1 MKGNPHLL
9 IPLLLLA
16 LLLALLPTSAAK
28 VITVGPPDSGADYS
42 SIQEAVDN
50 AKPGYTILVYPGNYT
65 EDVTIDID
73 SLYINAAVTPEGV
86 VWLKGCFQVNA
97 YNVTI
102 ANFYVDATLKGYSVC
117 FTRTAEKCT
126 LLNTVLLPMG
136 VQVDSGAKGV
146 VIENCLVLVIIGDG
160 VAIRGSD
167 CRVERTVVLVS
178 PLPTPITARG
188 ISLIEADNITVDTC
202 GVIVLQLQPSVFKT
216 FSIQSYPT
224 GIFIKDS
231 HKCLLKTCCVAINHS
246 DTKTRSI
253 VLQDSDNSVFKA
265 VLLVTYNVSPSN
277 LPNITLPSRG
287 FNFSEFNF
295 SWLDLLAD
303 FIVTASDVS
312 FLPGGDLEMRSSLE
326 RAAPPEGYVS
336 TLSYLDIAGSSWL
349 YINFTYFPTP
359 EVNES
364 TYEVWMYDGSWHESR
379 WNCSRVLDT
388 ARNVVGVNIT
398 SLTSNFKT
406 YAVLAKKKIESI
418 TLTLHRGWNLVSIP
432 VDKEFT
438 PEQLFQGSSA
448 SYAIYAWNPE
458 VKEYYEPKTL
468 KPGEGYWVY
477 VTSDVSITVKG
488 GALYQYPLNLRK
500 GWNLIGSASHLAV
513 VVESTA
519 RCHPILWTWVPER
532 YRYSQAQ
539 GIMPASGYWIYAASP
554 GSVMIVS
561 S

>member
-9 IPLLLLA
+9 IPLLFSA
-16 LLLALLPTSAAK
+16 LLLALLPTSTAK

-86 VWLKGCFQVNA
+86 VWLKGYFQVNA

-102 ANFYVDATLKGYSVC
+102 ANFYVDATLKSYSVC

-231 HKCLLKTCCVAINHS
+231 HKCL
-246 DTKTRSI
+246 
-253 VLQDSDNSVFKA
+253 
-265 VLLVTYNVSPSN
+265 
-277 LPNITLPSRG
+277 
-287 FNFSEFNF
+287 
-295 SWLDLLAD
+295 
-303 FIVTASDVS
+303 
-312 FLPGGDLEMRSSLE
+312 
-326 RAAPPEGYVS
+326 
-336 TLSYLDIAGSSWL
+336 
-349 YINFTYFPTP
+349 
-359 EVNES
+359 
-364 TYEVWMYDGSWHESR
+364 
-379 WNCSRVLDT
+379 
-388 ARNVVGVNIT
+388 
-398 SLTSNFKT
+398 
-406 YAVLAKKKIESI
+406 
-418 TLTLHRGWNLVSIP
+418 
-432 VDKEFT
+432 
-438 PEQLFQGSSA
+438 
-448 SYAIYAWNPE
+448 
-458 VKEYYEPKTL
+458 
-468 KPGEGYWVY
+468 
-477 VTSDVSITVKG
+477 
-488 GALYQYPLNLRK
+488 
-500 GWNLIGSASHLAV
+500 
-513 VVESTA
+513 
-519 RCHPILWTWVPER
+519 
-532 YRYSQAQ
+532 
-539 GIMPASGYWIYAASP
+539 
-554 GSVMIVS
+554 
-561 S
+561 